1 MVQIEEIRMQFVARL
16 KEALEANEISPWG
29 AGARLAKMAGVTPK
43 AASKWL
49 NGESMP
55 GGAKML
61 AIASALKVRVEWLE
75 YGRGLIRDTAA
86 PAPAPTPLPD
96 ILPFAS
102 SESDGAVTDE
112 KYAFIPQYTAM
123 ASAGAGHENPHIE
136 LRGTLAFKR
145 EWLRMK
151 GVNPK
156 NLKVI
161 YADGN
166 SMWPTISDHDVLLVD
181 ESRVEPLDGHIFVL
195 FSQTKGAI
203 VKRLIESDID
213 GWIIRSDNPDKIT
226 HGDQVLPD
234 GEIHEHRI
242 LGRVIWRGGDL

>member
-1 MVQIEEIRMQFVARL
+1 MVQIEELRSAFVARL
-16 KEALEANEISPWG
+16 KKALATNEIPEWG

-43 AASKWL
+43 ATSKWM

-61 AIASALKVRVEWLE
+61 AIANALKVRVEWLE
-75 YGRGLIRDTAA
+75 YGRGDMREGASPVLVA
-86 PAPAPTPLPD
+86 TPSPD

-102 SESDGAVTDE
+102 SERDGAVTDE

-123 ASAGAGHENPHIE
+123 ASAGVGHDNPHIE

-145 EWLRMK
+145 EWLRIK

-156 NLKVI
+156 HLKVI

-181 ESRVEPLDGHIFVL
+181 ESRVEPADGQIFVM
-195 FSQTKGAI
+195 FSQTKGTI
-203 VKRLIESDID
+203 VKRLIESNVG
-213 GWIIRSDNPDKIT
+213 GWIIRSDNPDKIS

-234 GEIHEHRI
+234 EEIHEHRI